1 MSEVKNSISE
11 DEKIRQIEERIEV
24 LKKRKR
30 EIQNREKERLRKERN
45 HRLIQIGGLA
55 EKYAGGEID
64 LELFEKYCMQ
74 YGNALKNLTK

>member
-1 MSEVKNSISE
+1 MSEVKNNFSE
-11 DEKIRQIEERIEV
+11 DEKIRQIEERIEA

-45 HRLIQIGGLA
+45 HRLIQIGGLV

-64 LELFEKYCMQ
+64 LELFEKYCQ
-74 YGNALKNLTK
+74 QFGNALKNLTK